1 MSFKETRLYLDI
13 YLNPKEI
20 QENMFSVIKNKVKWK
35 YEDKCIKDIGYIN
48 RINKIRKI
56 IKDEIRN
63 IDVSLY
69 LVLEVIADVYNPK
82 QYDIIDMN
90 IKKVL
95 PYGFYLENSEKK
107 IKGLLRENTKD
118 TNVDI
123 GESIKVMIK
132 DIRFETQYYQAIVQK
147 IED

>member
-1 MSFKETRLYLDI
+1 MSFKETRLYLDL

-82 QYDIIDMN
+82 QHDIIDMN

>member
-1 MSFKETRLYLDI
+1 MSFKETRLYLDL

>member
-1 MSFKETRLYLDI
+1 MSFKETRLYLDL

-56 IKDEIRN
+56 IRDEIRN

-82 QYDIIDMN
+82 QHDIIDMN

>member
-56 IKDEIRN
+56 IRDEIRN

-123 GESIKVMIK
+123 GETIKVMIK

-147 IED
+147 IEE

>member
-1 MSFKETRLYLDI
+1 MSFKETRLYLDL

-56 IKDEIRN
+56 IRDEIRN